1 MPCLPDTI
9 QLDLSPIGL
18 VGAEQPLRGL
28 TVLAVED
35 SRFACDALRL
45 MCRRSGARLRRADT
59 LEAAAA
65 HLRVYRP
72 DVVLIDLGLPDGRGE
87 GLIESLVATGADR
100 PALLGMSGDDAGRAL
115 AMAAGAD
122 GFLDKPLAGLAAFQ
136 SALRAVMPGKAAPVA
151 DTGAS
156 VTADPQALLDDLA
169 LAAAALTTQPGLLQ
183 RRYLAGFLTGIA
195 RHTGDGALQKASAA
209 LGDPEASLQELSILL
224 NQRLA
229 AGRPFG
235 PAYRSEMRP
244 HAG

>member
-9 QLDLSPIGL
+9 QLDLSPFGR

-59 LEAAAA
+59 LESAAA

-87 GLIESLVATGADR
+87 GLIASLAAIGSDR

-115 AMAAGAD
+115 AMTAGAD

-136 SALRAVMPGKAAPVA
+136 SALRAVIPGKTAPVA
-151 DTGAS
+151 DTGAR

-169 LAAAALTTQPGLLQ
+169 LAAAALTTQPGPLQ

-195 RHTGDGALQKASAA
+195 RQTGDGALQEASAA
-209 LGDPEASLQELSILL
+209 LGDPQASLQELSALL
-224 NQRLA
+224 DQRLA

-235 PAYRSEMRP
+235 PALRS
-244 HAG
+244 

>member
-9 QLDLSPIGL
+9 QLDLSPSGFARG
-18 VGAEQPLRGL
+18 VQPLQGL

-59 LEAAAA
+59 LETAAA

-72 DVVLIDLGLPDGRGE
+72 DVVLVDLGLPDGRGE
-87 GLIESLVATGADR
+87 GLIASLAATGPDR

-136 SALRAVMPGKAAPVA
+136 SALRAVLPGKAAPVA
-151 DTGAS
+151 DTGTL

-169 LAAAALTTQPGLLQ
+169 LAAAALTTQPGPLQ
-183 RRYLAGFLTGIA
+183 RRYLAGFLSGIA
-195 RHTGDGALQKASAA
+195 RQIGDRALSKASAA
-209 LGDPEASLQELSILL
+209 LGDPEASLQELSRLL
-224 NQRLA
+224 DQRLA
-229 AGRPFG
+229 AGRPFT
-235 PAYRSEMRP
+235 PAPRPEIRP